1 MWRQNII
8 RRLDIRPKNTYINFI
23 RHTPPTFFTGHTFI
37 RGRNDIVQQNSDK
50 TVQRRETSSRRRP
63 DPNDRRRK
71 WLLFACLAVFAVL
84 VTFRVLNALY
94 HTPEYDEIWTV
105 QNYVHQPVAKIVSD
119 VSVPNNH
126 VLNTLAIKFFLSF
139 IPHRLLAIRMAS
151 LLGFFGLFFVIFRTS
166 ELFLR
171 KNAAR
176 GALLAAVLLD
186 GLILRYA
193 ETGRGYSL
201 QIFFVS
207 GVFLSL
213 LCIALRDPK
222 DRPFNACMWL
232 VCALGA
238 CLSIS
243 TGALYV
249 TILTGLWGLL
259 YIPFRAGIK
268 KIWNDYR
275 ALILAGLCWSAFVLI
290 WYGGNYSKF
299 AQGRADFGESFG
311 SVPQYLRYCLEML
324 LDTGLI
330 WALPIPAA
338 GAVLL
343 RRKPEWR
350 ICALTA
356 GAAAL
361 MLGATLIT
369 KGGPARVY
377 LPLLPVVFT
386 GAAVALDELLKSD
399 KRIDRVGPIVFLAV
413 VLVCACFS
421 ESRRKNSADPEWIS
435 AFPELKALDS
445 RIFIVYRPTD
455 LFVLTTLFQDAIRSD
470 NDARMKNPEMLLL
483 LRDDFIATTGTDFV
497 EGQNILPGTPPVSSG
512 SIEAGQELP
521 YHLYRLR
528 PLLPGESLDG
538 KTVLRFD
545 SMPFPGNAEWP
556 ADDRFRCVNI
566 MLFGGSSGRS
576 YAAEG
581 DGLDSDALLK
591 NERNSSGG
599 ISFRVISE

>member
-1 MWRQNII
+1 M
-8 RRLDIRPKNTYINFI
+8 
-23 RHTPPTFFTGHTFI
+23 
-37 RGRNDIVQQNSDK
+37 QQSSDK
-50 TVQRRETSSRRRP
+50 TAPNTARETSPRRRP
-63 DPNDRRRK
+63 GPDGRRRK
-71 WLLFACLAVFAVL
+71 WLLFACLAFFAVL
-84 VTFRVLNALY
+84 LIFRILNALY

-105 QNYVHQPVAKIVSD
+105 QNYVHQPVAKIFSD

-126 VLNTLAIKFFLSF
+126 VLNTLAVKFFLSI

-151 LLGFFGLFFVIFRTS
+151 LLGFCGLCFVMFRTA
-166 ELFLR
+166 ELFLS
-171 KNAAR
+171 KYAAR
-176 GALLAAVLLD
+176 GALVAAVLLD
-186 GLILRYA
+186 GIILRYA

-213 LCIALRDPK
+213 LCIALRNPK
-222 DRPFNACMWL
+222 DRLFNACMWL
-232 VCALGA
+232 VCAFGA

-268 KIWNDYR
+268 KNWNDYR
-275 ALILAGLCWSAFVLI
+275 ALILAGLFWSAFVLL

-299 AQGRADFGESFG
+299 AQGRADFGESFR
-311 SVPQYLRYCLEML
+311 SVPQYLRYCLDMML
-324 LDTGLI
+324 DSGLI

-338 GAVLL
+338 GVILF

-350 ICALTA
+350 ICALSA

-361 MLGATLIT
+361 MLGAALIT

-386 GAAVALDELLKSD
+386 GVAVVLDELLKSD
-399 KRIDRVGPIVFLAV
+399 KRLDRIGPLIFLAV
-413 VLVCACFS
+413 VLVCAYFS
-421 ESRRKNSADPEWIS
+421 ESRRKNSADPEWLS

-470 NDARMKNPEMLLL
+470 NNTRMKNPEMLLL
-483 LRDDFIATTGTDFV
+483 LRDDFIATTEADFV
-497 EGQNILPGTPPVSSG
+497 EGKNILPGARPVSSG
-512 SIEAGQELP
+512 SIAAGQELP
-521 YHLYRLR
+521 YRLYRLR
-528 PLLPGESLDG
+528 PIRTGESLNG

-545 SMPFPGNAEWP
+545 SMPLRGNAELP
-556 ADDRFRCVNI
+556 DKHFRCVNI
-566 MLFGGSSGRS
+566 MLFSGMSGRS

-581 DGLDSDALLK
+581 DGLNSGNLLDI
-591 NERNSSGG
+591 ERNSSGG
-599 ISFRVISE
+599 IVFRVVSE